1 MLVTTYNSLGRRIL
15 TFMFS
20 AEKPDRGVY
29 GPILSAISVFSDLK
43 VCSSGKKKGI
53 VYVVVGAVG
62 ASCLV
67 AIILMSKGLDFPKG
81 TFSLKQIRAAT
92 NDICTCSVS

>member
-1 MLVTTYNSLGRRIL
+1 L
-15 TFMFS
+15 
-20 AEKPDRGVY
+20 E
-29 GPILSAISVFSDLK
+29 DLK

-67 AIILMSKGLDFPKG
+67 AIILVILWWEGNLPGKLCRKRGNAIYIIYPCL
-81 TFSLKQIRAAT
+81 
-92 NDICTCSVS
+92 C